1 MSEQIWWKSKTIWAG
16 TGAVLTAIGAY
27 LSGEMAAA
35 QAIQTG
41 FTGLIGIFLRLGLL
55 KN

>member
-1 MSEQIWWKSKTIWAG
+1 MSDKSWLKSKTVWAG
-16 TGAVLTAIGAY
+16 VGAILTAAGAY
-27 LSGEMAAA
+27 LSGEMTGAA
-35 QAIQTG
+35 AIQTG